1 MKQETLF
8 AQQPAR
14 RSPEIPIVQALP
26 YKRVRD
32 ASWDF
37 TGVKAS
43 SGVYGIHPYPAMF
56 HYLVVRRLLKAFS
69 KEGAWVL
76 DPFMGSGVVAVE
88 CLLANRNFVGWDINP
103 LALMI
108 TEARLTSE
116 TSSTLLQKI
125 DEIEE
130 DFKKD
135 TSIQVN
141 FPNID
146 YWFETE
152 IISDL
157 SRLMLAISRLDKEHI
172 KSFLMSLFLKL

>member
-1 MKQETLF
+1 
-8 AQQPAR
+8 
-14 RSPEIPIVQALP
+14 
-26 YKRVRD
+26 
-32 ASWDF
+32 
-37 TGVKAS
+37 
-43 SGVYGIHPYPAMF
+43 
-56 HYLVVRRLLKAFS
+56 
-69 KEGAWVL
+69 
-76 DPFMGSGVVAVE
+76 
-88 CLLANRNFVGWDINP
+88 
-103 LALMI
+103 MI

-157 SRLMLAISRLDKEHI
+157 SRLRLAISRLDKEHI